1 MKFKP
6 NCRVLMLLEN
16 NPYPSDLRVRQEA
29 NSLVSHGFQV
39 TVIAPGTRSQSSYE
53 NIHGVHVYR
62 YPEPPAGEGCLSYL
76 VEYSW
81 ALFFSFFLTF
91 WVFFRRGFD
100 VIHAH
105 NPPDLFVLIAMCFRV
120 IGKKFIFDHHDLSP
134 EMYYARFDNQGS
146 RFVFQALKFF
156 EILSCRMAHQVI
168 ATNESYKKVEMERAG
183 IPASRV
189 SIVRNGPDI
198 SKMKPV
204 EPEPTVRAKATVNL
218 GYLGVIGQQD
228 GVDYLIRSLEYIV
241 KELGITDIHAI
252 IMGSGSAVP
261 SLKKLT
267 AQLELEQYISFTGS
281 IPYNDLPRYVS
292 ACDICVDPDPH
303 NPYNDR
309 STMVKMMD
317 YMAMAKPIVA
327 FDLTEH
333 RASAGPAALYS
344 IRNDVHDL
352 AKTIV
357 ELIANPNLQN
367 KMGETGRQRMI
378 EQFAWHHQENQLLKA
393 YANIGFNA
401 PAQTSPTNSMPP
413 KTASPT
419 ELVSK

>member
-1 MKFKP
+1 MKSKT

-29 NSLVSHGFQV
+29 NSLVSNGFQV
-39 TVIAPGTRSQSSYE
+39 TVIAPGTRSQSYYE
-53 NIHGVHVYR
+53 NILGVHVYR
-62 YPEPPAGEGCLSYL
+62 YPNPPAGEGCFSYL

-81 ALFFSFFLTF
+81 ALFFSFFLTL

-105 NPPDLFVLIAMCFRV
+105 NPPDLFVLIAMCFR
-120 IGKKFIFDHHDLSP
+120 IAGKKFIFDHHDLSP
-134 EMYYARFDNQGS
+134 EMYYARFDNQGN
-146 RFVFQALKFF
+146 RIVYHALKFF
-156 EILSCRMAHQVI
+156 EILSCRMAHQII
-168 ATNESYKKVEMERAG
+168 ATNESYKKVEIERAG
-183 IPASRV
+183 IAASKV

-204 EPEPTVRAKATVNL
+204 APDPKVRAKASIML

-241 KELGITDIHAI
+241 KELGITDIHAV

-267 AQLELEQYISFTGS
+267 AKLELEQYISFTGS

-292 ACDICVDPDPH
+292 ACDICIDPDPY

-333 RASAGPAALYS
+333 RASAGQAALYS
-344 IRNDVHDL
+344 IRNDIHDF

-357 ELIANPNLQN
+357 DLIENPELQ
-367 KMGETGRQRMI
+367 KTMGEIGRQRMI
-378 EQFAWHHQENQLLKA
+378 DKFAWHHQENQLLKA
-393 YANIGFNA
+393 YSNIGFDA
-401 PAQTSPTNSMPP
+401 LPKTSPANSFPP
-413 KTASPT
+413 NTSSTT